1 MSTKDTRFKDIVIAE
16 SKRFKLVAEQ
26 VFVDEVYKSDEDAS
40 LVLYFD
46 GVKIAEAGCGCCGF
60 CIDRAATVA
69 MIEGFAKAGE

>member
-1 MSTKDTRFKDIVIAE
+1 MGTRDSRFKDVVIAE

-26 VFVDEVYKSDEDAS
+26 VFVDDTYSSDEEAS

-69 MIEGFAKAGE
+69 MIEALKAGE